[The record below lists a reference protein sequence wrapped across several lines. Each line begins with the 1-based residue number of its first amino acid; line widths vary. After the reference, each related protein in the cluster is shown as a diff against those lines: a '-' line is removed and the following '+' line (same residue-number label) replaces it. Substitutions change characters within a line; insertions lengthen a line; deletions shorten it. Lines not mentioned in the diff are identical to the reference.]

1 MKNSIYLFLAS
12 FIFFGCQNENN
23 IDESI
28 LSKNLSYN
36 QAQINASD
44 GVLSFGDYSYIP
56 QKNGVISKF
65 KAGAFDYN
73 YHIEYDFNYRITY
86 NPGAN
91 ELIIENKN
99 AKESITLKNLVFKNK
114 TVSFDAY
121 TSQSLAF
128 EGVNYQ
134 TNMTDQDSNPQY
146 WWLVQPVIEFVIDMV
161 NDEKKKTSNY
171 DDNCKL
177 AIAACGDSGV
187 DYINL
192 IRGNWFSQDSCTVKC
207 KE

>member
-1 MKNSIYLFLAS
+1 MKNYIYLFLAS
-12 FIFFGCQNENN
+12 FIFFGCQNENH
-23 IDESI
+23 IDESV

-36 QAQINASD
+36 QAQLNASD

-65 KAGAFDYN
+65 TAQTFNYN
-73 YHIEYDFNYRITY
+73 YHIEYDFNYRIKY
-86 NPGAN
+86 HPGAN

-114 TVSFDAY
+114 TILFDVFTCQNKTYKRVS
-121 TSQSLAF
+121 
-128 EGVNYQ
+128 YQ
-134 TNMTDQDSNPQY
+134 TNVMDLHSNPQY
-146 WWLVQPVIEFVIDMV
+146 WWLAQPVIEFVIDMV
-161 NDEKKKTSNY
+161 NDDKKKPSNY

-187 DYINL
+187 DYMNL
-192 IRGNWFSQDSCTVKC
+192 IRGNWFSLDSCTVKC